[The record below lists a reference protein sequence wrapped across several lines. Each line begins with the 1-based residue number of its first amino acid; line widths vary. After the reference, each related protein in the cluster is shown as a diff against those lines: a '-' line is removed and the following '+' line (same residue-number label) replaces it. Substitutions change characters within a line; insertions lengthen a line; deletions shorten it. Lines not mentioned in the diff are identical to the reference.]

1 VIDSRHVTIGVVP
14 FLDLVAASLSQF
26 LWIYN
31 SLNYI
36 VVAVVRITVN
46 VSLDGVMSFISL
58 ISIVHSIRVVIKL
71 HGPSLL

>member
-1 VIDSRHVTIGVVP
+1 MIDSRHVTIGVVP